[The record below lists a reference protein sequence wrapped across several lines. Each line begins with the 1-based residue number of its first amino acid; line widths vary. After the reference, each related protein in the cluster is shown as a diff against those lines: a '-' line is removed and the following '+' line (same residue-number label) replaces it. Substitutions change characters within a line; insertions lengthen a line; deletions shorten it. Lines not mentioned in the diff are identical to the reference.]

1 MYFCSAKHL
10 IDPMANTTTLN
21 QQIQAFPVSDPTL
34 SWFVVYTKTQAEK
47 KTAERLQRAGYEVYL
62 PLVEELKQ
70 WSDRKKKIQ
79 RPLIASV
86 VFVRCTAVAL
96 NGVYSVQGVNRILRY
111 LGRPAVV
118 QAQEILNLQILLQ
131 QAAAPEV
138 QQMQISPGVA
148 IEVQRGPFKG
158 IIGAAVQVLN
168 ALRVIIEI
176 KHLGVSF
183 SINVPKSFVKVL

>member
-1 MYFCSAKHL
+1 
-10 IDPMANTTTLN
+10 MANTTTIIQQN
-21 QQIQAFPVSDPTL
+21 QAVPVSDPTFN
-34 SWFVVYTKTQAEK
+34 WYVVYTKTLSEK
-47 KTAERLQRAGYEVYL
+47 KTAERLQLAGYEVYL

-86 VFVRCTAVAL
+86 VFVRCSAAAL
-96 NGVYSVQGVNRILRY
+96 NGVYLVPGVSRVLRY

-118 QAQEILNLQILLQ
+118 QPQEILNLQILLQ

-138 QQMQISPGVA
+138 QHMHLSPGA
-148 IEVQRGPFKG
+148 TIEVLRGPFKG
-158 IIGAAVQVLN
+158 IIGTATQVLN
-168 ALRVIIEI
+168 TLRVLIDIR
-176 KHLGVSF
+176 HLGVAF

>member
-1 MYFCSAKHL
+1 
-10 IDPMANTTTLN
+10 MANTTTLN

-47 KTAERLQRAGYEVYL
+47 KTSERLQRAGYEVYL

-96 NGVYSVQGVNRILRY
+96 NGVYTVQGVSRVLRY

-131 QAAAPEV
+131 QSAAPEV

-158 IIGAAVQVLN
+158 IIGTAVQVLN